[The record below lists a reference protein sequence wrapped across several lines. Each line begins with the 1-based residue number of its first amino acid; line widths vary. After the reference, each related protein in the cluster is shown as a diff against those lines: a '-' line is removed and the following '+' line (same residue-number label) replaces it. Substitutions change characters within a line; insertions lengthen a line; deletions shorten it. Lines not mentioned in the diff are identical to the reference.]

1 MKQYFVKNTSSP
13 AYINYGFLAARRV
26 ERRGP
31 AGDVSA
37 GDAGTGGAAVVG
49 EEDETGGWTLL
60 GAGDGL

>member
-1 MKQYFVKNTSSP
+1 MKQYFVKNTRSP
-13 AYINYGFLAARRV
+13 AYRNYGFLAARRV

>member
-1 MKQYFVKNTSSP
+1 MKQYSVNNNSSP
-13 AYINYGFLAARRV
+13 TYGNYGLLAARRV

-37 GDAGTGGAAVVG
+37 GAAATGGGAVVG
-49 EEDETGGWTLL
+49 EVEETGGWTLF